1 MNAPRRA
8 LVAAIF
14 FGVSVL
20 LSRDAAAQ
28 DDEIVVYGKRP
39 PAGRVQLDAAAVRI
53 DVERNRERLRAALE
67 AAAAGKAAPPSR
79 VAATAGRPRG

>member
-1 MNAPRRA
+1 MNAPRHA
-8 LVAAIF
+8 LVAAVF
-14 FGVSVL
+14 FGVSAL

-39 PAGRVQLDAAAVRI
+39 PAGRVQLDAAALRI
-53 DVERNRERLRAALE
+53 DVERNRECLRAALE
-67 AAAAGKAAPPSR
+67 AAAAGKAAPPSQ